1 MIKGYGAASGRHMAS
16 HGGLTLA
23 QEALGTRASVAAQ
36 TQIMLTLG
44 LILFATGLVVMS
56 LESFGVAMV
65 FYGIALALIR
75 FA

>member
-1 MIKGYGAASGRHMAS
+1 
-16 HGGLTLA
+16 
-23 QEALGTRASVAAQ
+23 
-36 TQIMLTLG
+36 MLTLG